1 MKIEEIHYNIPQLR
15 SMTVFAPE
23 EWAVLARG
31 TGKTKGIIA
40 PKSERL
46 LNMMPRCTGVIV
58 GATFQ
63 QILTRTLPPVIAG
76 WEKLGYING
85 KHFLIGIKP
94 PKVWREKFDWKGPYH
109 LPLNYEYFISWWNGA
124 GVQLVSQD
132 RAGSSNGVSID
143 WIMGDEAKLLN
154 RERWNSK

>member
-1 MKIEEIHYNIPQLR
+1 MKIEEIHFNIPQLR

-46 LNMMPRCTGVIV
+46 LHMMPRCTGVIV

-63 QILTRTLPPVIAG
+63 QILTRTYHRLLQDGKSSVI
-76 WEKLGYING
+76 
-85 KHFLIGIKP
+85 
-94 PKVWREKFDWKGPYH
+94 
-109 LPLNYEYFISWWNGA
+109 SM
-124 GVQLVSQD
+124 
-132 RAGSSNGVSID
+132 VSIF
-143 WIMGDEAKLLN
+143 ILA
-154 RERWNSK
+154 